1 MKPNLDW
8 LGKHFNTVY
17 VKSSLF
23 KSDSGS
29 SCLVFDAWGNHK
41 VLDANG
47 VEISA
52 TTHVGHVNPIRYRG
66 YYYDVETGLY
76 YLQSRYY
83 DPEVGRFI
91 SPDSVDYLDPDSI
104 NGLNLYAYCGN
115 NPVMNVDP
123 TGHSFWLVLAIAAL
137 LFTPFGGAL
146 VQATVSVVS
155 YAVMSLWAFGD
166 LIFNG
171 GNGAWQDMCNINWNP
186 FNTNEDTVLDSSFIS
201 FYKGV
206 PVFRTNMARSG
217 SFGAIFL
224 RRGWTDSNG
233 VFHKLND
240 PNELKH
246 ERGHNWQLMM
256 MGIANYGLMIG
267 LPSWRKWSKRL
278 YYDRPWEITADVLGG
293 SSTPHTQEDIN
304 RGWWYLAISALLGPV
319 GYFFLFGEL

>member
-1 MKPNLDW
+1 M
-8 LGKHFNTVY
+8 
-17 VKSSLF
+17 
-23 KSDSGS
+23 
-29 SCLVFDAWGNHK
+29 
-41 VLDANG
+41 LDANG

-123 TGHSFWLVLAIAAL
+123 TGHSFWLFLAAAVL

-146 VQATVSVVS
+146 VQAAVSVVS

-171 GNGAWQDMCNINWNP
+171 GNGAWQDMCNINWDP
-186 FNTNEDTVLDSSFIS
+186 FNTNEDAVVNSSFIS

-206 PVFRTNMARSG
+206 PVFQVKGLDGSM
-217 SFGAIFL
+217 SFGFILFEK
-224 RRGWTDSNG
+224 GFYG
-233 VFHKLND
+233 
-240 PNELKH
+240 PNVTWKDVLKH
-246 ERGHNWQLMM
+246 EFGHNKQLMQL
-256 MGIANYGLMIG
+256 GLAKYLAFIA
-267 LPSWRKWSKRL
+267 LPSPLKNG
-278 YYDRPWEITADVLGG
+278 DATPWELSASMLGNSTIGFTSGDEIATNADIVASKKYFDNARSYNLYKWVL
-293 SSTPHTQEDIN
+293 N
-304 RGWWYLAISALLGPV
+304 
-319 GYFFLFGEL
+319 FLFLLKNL